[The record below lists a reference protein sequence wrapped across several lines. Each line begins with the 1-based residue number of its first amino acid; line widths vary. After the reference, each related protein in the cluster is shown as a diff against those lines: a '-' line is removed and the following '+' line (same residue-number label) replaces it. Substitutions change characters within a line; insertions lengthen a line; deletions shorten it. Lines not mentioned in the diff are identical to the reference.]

1 MVWFGGTSTPR
12 NKQLDMKRLA
22 VVDGLSLAAF
32 STLVVALACAFSGAF
47 EQKAQA
53 APGAWWYTCAGP
65 IRCPTTLGTCGGC
78 LPGAQIGACDSTT
91 TWFSWCAS
99 AANNCQGFDPTIG
112 AKCNCATGC

>member
-1 MVWFGGTSTPR
+1 
-12 NKQLDMKRLA
+12 MKRLA

-65 IRCPTTLGTCGGC
+65 IRCPATGGAGGTCFGC
-78 LPGAQIGACDSTT
+78 LPAAQLGMCDSTD
-91 TWFSWCAS
+91 TWFSWCAT
-99 AANNCQGFDPTIG
+99 AAPNCVGTDSVTG
-112 AKCNCATGC
+112 LTCNCVAAC